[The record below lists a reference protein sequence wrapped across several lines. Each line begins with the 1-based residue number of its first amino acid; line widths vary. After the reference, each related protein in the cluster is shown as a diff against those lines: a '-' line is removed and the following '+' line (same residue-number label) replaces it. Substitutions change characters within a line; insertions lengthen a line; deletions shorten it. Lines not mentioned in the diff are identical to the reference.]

1 MFEILSNDPKTR
13 QKLREFSNW
22 SAQMVQLLTQLICGL
37 SDTVRA
43 WEEFQRN
50 DIWYFIDGESPTTSS
65 HLESSVRAVSKTFSH
80 LHGILQKLQE
90 LKKELCKDNP
100 QGVSHPP
107 TPMLKTNCFRAFEKC
122 KS

>member
-1 MFEILSNDPKTR
+1 
-13 QKLREFSNW
+13 
-22 SAQMVQLLTQLICGL
+22 MVQLLTQLICGL
-37 SDTVRA
+37 SDTVRV

-50 DIWYFIDGESPTTSS
+50 DIRYFLDGESPTTSS

-80 LHGILQKLQE
+80 LNGILQKLQE

-100 QGVSHPP
+100 QGVSHLP
-107 TPMLKTNCFRAFEKC
+107 TPMLETNCFRAFEKC